1 MNKASKQVCQK
12 EVRKGSLH
20 LSQKVDYGL
29 FLLAALA
36 QQPHGASSSLRTIA
50 DENSLSFAFLQKVA
64 FLLRQAGLI
73 RATRGR
79 EGGYVLNKAPN
90 CIHFKDIIEALEGPI
105 AIMSCMT
112 ENTQKKNMCPRQ
124 RFCSIR
130 PTLKRINDEMKQLY
144 YSKTLSHFL
153 S

>member
-1 MNKASKQVCQK
+1 MNKAPKQACQK

-36 QQPHGASSSLRTIA
+36 KKSQRESLSLRTIA
-50 DENSLSFAFLQKVA
+50 DDNSLSFAFLQKVA
-64 FLLRQAGLI
+64 LLLRQAGLI

-79 EGGYVLNKAPN
+79 EGGYVLTTSPSR
-90 CIHFKDIIEALEGPI
+90 IHFKDIIEALEGPI
-105 AIMSCMT
+105 AIMSCVS
-112 ENTQKKNMCPRQ
+112 ENIQQKKACPRKN
-124 RFCSIR
+124 FCSIR

-144 YSKTLSHFL
+144 FSKTLSNFL
-153 S
+153 A

>member
-1 MNKASKQVCQK
+1 MNKVPKQVCQK

-36 QQPHGASSSLRTIA
+36 RESRGTSSSLRTIS

-79 EGGYVLNKAPN
+79 EGGYVLNKPPGR
-90 CIHFKDIIEALEGPI
+90 IHFKDIIEALEGPI

-112 ENTQKKNMCPRQ
+112 DHAQKKNTCPRQ

-130 PTLKRINDEMKQLY
+130 PALKRINDEMKQLY
-144 YSKTLSHFL
+144 YSKTLSNFL
-153 S
+153 A